1 MAFPIYGK
9 IWKNKKCSKPPTR
22 FIYPPWL
29 SMVNPCDPKTM
40 KPGTAKTPSPAACKA
55 ISESYWELTKYNWM
69 PSQLNFKSEKNN
81 KFHTIWEKLFW
92 SLVIV
97 ITIYLHIL
105 PVTTGLRTFT
115 VYSMRV
121 GYYLSSQLPGI
132 LVVCFEPNMS
142 TRSNLLRLRARDVP
156 LILKHKQQVWDYPL
170 VN

>member
-1 MAFPIYGK
+1 MRETI
-9 IWKNKKCSKPPTR
+9 
-22 FIYPPWL
+22 L
-29 SMVNPCDPKTM
+29 
-40 KPGTAKTPSPAACKA
+40 
-55 ISESYWELTKYNWM
+55 
-69 PSQLNFKSEKNN
+69 KS
-81 KFHTIWEKLFW
+81 
-92 SLVIV
+92 SLVV
-97 ITIYLHIL
+97 AITYIYTYYLYL
-105 PVTTGLRTFT
+105 QVY